1 MESEFH
7 IQSFISTLDE
17 DWYDQ
22 GFHQNDTLEI
32 EIVLEGRGLFDWIQ
46 DQLEHR
52 SYIEAGHVVVIPP
65 GVFHRFEAVSKIRL
79 GVIHL
84 GGMQPALQTLV
95 DRFLI
100 HKTQPGISALS
111 PIDRDRFVQLFR
123 EWLRIQSSKLMDKPR
138 HLAVWPEVLLLFL
151 YEHSQSDLQAMTITK
166 AADYIRNHLRE
177 HVQITELAELTG
189 LTVSGFRRMFE
200 RIYRISPKQYQQ
212 QCRLQ
217 EAKWLLSTTEKDI
230 NEISE
235 EIGFHRMHSFSQWFK
250 SVEGLP
256 PSVWR
261 KKQKMLEDSEQL
273 DQAPFK

>member
-1 MESEFH
+1 MGSTFH
-7 IQSFISTLDE
+7 IRSFISTLDA
-17 DWYDQ
+17 DWYDK

-32 EIVLEGRGLFDWIQ
+32 EIVLEGRGLFEWGEP
-46 DQLEHR
+46 EHQQ
-52 SYIEAGHVVVIPP
+52 YIEAGHVVVIPP
-65 GVFHRFEAVSKIRL
+65 GVYHRFEAVSKIRL

-84 GGMQPALQTLV
+84 GGLQRGLQTLV
-95 DRFLI
+95 DRFLS
-100 HKTQPGISALS
+100 TPTEPGISALS
-111 PIDRDRFVQLFR
+111 PIDRDRFTQLFR
-123 EWLRIQSSKLMDKPR
+123 EWLRIQSSNLRDKSR
-138 HLAVWPEVLLLFL
+138 HQTVWTEVLLLFL

-200 RIYRISPKQYQQ
+200 RIYGISPKQYQQ
-212 QCRLQ
+212 QCRMQ

-250 SVEGLP
+250 SIEGLP
-256 PSVWR
+256 PSLWR
-261 KKQKMLEDSEQL
+261 KKQKMLENSGHFP
-273 DQAPFK
+273 QAPFE